1 MEELSLAV
9 VRCSDSQGTGFPGT
23 VLMAEGVP
31 CSSAPAFPGRGHA
44 GPSLPR
50 LPCTLGEAREE
61 AAGAQFAQGTG
72 GEGGVQQ
79 PDLAA
84 QQSTRGDS
92 FLALGSTRRESLR
105 RQGEGLTCG
114 RGTPVSVGP
123 GTEGVLP

>member
-1 MEELSLAV
+1 MATLWTASPDTQRSLWPLLEELSLAV
-9 VRCSDSQGTGFPGT
+9 VRRSDSQGTGFPGT

-72 GEGGVQQ
+72 GEGGYSNRTWQHSRA
-79 PDLAA
+79 LAGILSWHWGA
-84 QQSTRGDS
+84 
-92 FLALGSTRRESLR
+92 LA
-105 RQGEGLTCG
+105 G
-114 RGTPVSVGP
+114 RA
-123 GTEGVLP
+123 